1 MSKLLEIHSAPTEV
15 SRENQGSSTEICTT
29 LAFCKTADRFTHFM
43 AIDEKSSA
51 SLKRSALLQSIS
63 TETPLAWPSDPP
75 LQQVVLEPL
84 GPDLQHVALG
94 VGLSGHGHWSLA
106 ARCLDDN
113 QSLEL
118 DFACR
123 ISRPALFLGSTYR
136 ILDANNADHCLKDAP
151 PNTNLNGNSNLYWLE
166 AQIDGDSWTGTWT
179 RPGNAPLKVQLEVTL
194 GKLLWSPELR
204 QLQILPLGSLDNP
217 ATLRWCYRFRQLP

>member
-1 MSKLLEIHSAPTEV
+1 
-15 SRENQGSSTEICTT
+15 
-29 LAFCKTADRFTHFM
+29 M
-43 AIDEKSSA
+43 AIDETSSA
-51 SLKRSALLQSIS
+51 ALKRSTFLESI
-63 TETPLAWPSDPP
+63 TTDAQLAWPSDPP

-123 ISRPALFLGSTYR
+123 ITRPALFLGSTYR
-136 ILDANNADHCLKDAP
+136 IVDAD
-151 PNTNLNGNSNLYWLE
+151 GNSNHHWHE
-166 AQIDGDSWTGTWT
+166 AHIDGNSWTGTWT
-179 RPGNAPLKVQLEVTL
+179 RPGNELLKIQLEVTL
-194 GKLLWSPELR
+194 GKLLWNPELR

-217 ATLRWCYRFRQLP
+217 STLRWCYRFRQLP

>member
-15 SRENQGSSTEICTT
+15 SSENQESPSVCTT
-29 LAFCKTADRFTHFM
+29 LAFCKAGDRFTHFM
-43 AIDEKSSA
+43 AIDETSSA
-51 SLKRSALLQSIS
+51 ALKRSTFLESI
-63 TETPLAWPSDPP
+63 TTDAQLAWPSDPP

-113 QSLEL
+113 QSVEL

-123 ISRPALFLGSTYR
+123 ITRPALFLGSTYR
-136 ILDANNADHCLKDAP
+136 IVDAD
-151 PNTNLNGNSNLYWLE
+151 GNSNHHWHE
-166 AQIDGDSWTGTWT
+166 AHIDGNSWTGTWT
-179 RPGNAPLKVQLEVTL
+179 RPGNELLKIQLEVTL
-194 GKLLWSPELR
+194 GKLLWNPELR

-217 ATLRWCYRFRQLP
+217 STLRWCYRFRQLP

>member
-1 MSKLLEIHSAPTEV
+1 MSKLLEIHSAPIDV
-15 SRENQGSSTEICTT
+15 SRENQLSSPVCTT
-29 LAFCKTADRFTHFM
+29 LAFCKNGDRFTHVM

-51 SLKRSALLQSIS
+51 SLKRSTFLQSI
-63 TETPLAWPSDPP
+63 TTDAQLAWPSDPP

-106 ARCLDDN
+106 ARCLEDN
-113 QSLEL
+113 HSLEL

-123 ISRPALFLGSTYR
+123 ISRPAMFLGSTYR
-136 ILDANNADHCLKDAP
+136 ILDANSPDHDLTDAP
-151 PNTNLNGNSNLYWLE
+151 PNKNLNGISNIYWHE
-166 AQIDGDSWTGTWT
+166 AHIDGNSWTGTWT
-179 RPGNAPLKVQLEVTL
+179 QPEKAPLKIQLEVTL